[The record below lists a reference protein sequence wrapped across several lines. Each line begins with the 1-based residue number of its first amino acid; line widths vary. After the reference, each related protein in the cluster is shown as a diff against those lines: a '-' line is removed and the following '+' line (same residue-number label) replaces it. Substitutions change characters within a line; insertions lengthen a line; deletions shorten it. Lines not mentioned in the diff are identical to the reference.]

1 MTGNLNPF
9 DDGSCDVKPA
19 EPHRTSALEDRAQQF
34 LTLIEQ
40 APLGVF
46 ILDDALRMAVVNPA
60 GEAVFGGIPDL
71 LGREFAEVLS
81 FLLPG
86 EVAAAIM
93 GHFRHT
99 LESGEPHH
107 QPELTEVRRED
118 GSSEFYD
125 WRIHRVRLPDGR
137 HGVACYFS
145 DVSGQVGA
153 QRSVA
158 RSESRYRTLFES
170 IDEGFCIIE
179 VVVDGGGRPVDY
191 RFLEVNP
198 AFEQQ
203 TGLVEAVG
211 RTAREMVPDIE
222 ASWIELYGKVALT
235 GAPVRFVD
243 WAQALGRWFDV
254 YAFRVD
260 APEDRRVALL
270 FNDITARKRAEQALV
285 ESEAQLH
292 HRAHHDLL
300 TGLPNRLLFEDR
312 VRQAVATAARHERK
326 LAVLFLDFDGFKL
339 INDSLGHAAGDSVLC
354 EATRRLRTSL
364 RESDTLA
371 RLHGDELAVLLTE
384 VSDEADAERVARELL
399 ATLML
404 PMVVAGRPV
413 SVSASIGV
421 SLYPHDGDDPSA
433 LLRAADAAMYQ
444 AKIAGKNAVRHFTPA
459 MRTRAEE
466 RLAIADSLDGAVERG
481 EITVCYQPQWDH
493 RTGRISAFEALL
505 RWSSPALGD
514 VSPRDFVAVAEERG
528 TFRPILSW
536 SLHECASFAKGVSSG
551 FGAPIQVGFNVT
563 PTRLVSPGFL
573 RDLESTILEFEL
585 EPHQLELEI
594 EMRAMLGS
602 FDALR
607 DAVLAVRR
615 MGVRATLDRWGLDA
629 DLVTVML
636 DLPLDGAKI
645 PPALV
650 QRAGEDERLRR
661 GLASLVGLAHDLGLD
676 VTAVGIETE
685 AQRELMLELGCERL
699 QGELI
704 GSPMNREAA
713 VEALR
718 DQDVVTLF

>member
-1 MTGNLNPF
+1 
-9 DDGSCDVKPA
+9 VARA
-19 EPHRTSALEDRAQQF
+19 EPKLNSVSDDHRAQQF
-34 LTLIEQ
+34 LTLVEQ

-46 ILDDALRMAVVNPA
+46 IVDDELRMAVVNPA

-71 LGREFAEVLS
+71 IGSDFVEVLDL
-81 FLLPG
+81 LLPAD
-86 EVAAAIM
+86 VAAAIAAR
-93 GHFRHT
+93 FRHT
-99 LESGEPHH
+99 LETGEAYH

-118 GSSEFYD
+118 GSSAYYD

-137 HGVACYFS
+137 FGVACYFS
-145 DVSGQVGA
+145 DVSDQVWA
-153 QRSVA
+153 QRA
-158 RSESRYRTLFES
+158 IAQTESRYRTLFDS
-170 IDEGFCIIE
+170 IDEGFCVIE
-179 VVVDGGGRPVDY
+179 VLVDGEGRPVDY

-203 TGLVEAVG
+203 TSLGEAVG
-211 RTAREMVPDIE
+211 RTVREMVPDIE

-235 GAPVRFVD
+235 GEPLRFVD
-243 WAQALGRWFDV
+243 WAQSMGRWFDV

-260 APEDRRVALL
+260 APADRRVALL

-292 HRAHHDLL
+292 HRAHHDFL

-312 VRQAVATAARHERK
+312 VRQAVATAARHDRK

-339 INDSLGHAAGDSVLC
+339 VNDSLGHAAGDSVLC

-413 SVSASIGV
+413 SVSASIGL
-421 SLYPHDGDDPSA
+421 SLFPHDGDDPSA

-444 AKIAGKNAVRHFTPA
+444 AKVAGKNAVRHFTPA

-466 RLAIADSLDGAVERG
+466 RLAIAESIDGAVERG
-481 EITVCYQPQWDH
+481 EMNVCYQPQWDH
-493 RTGRISAFEALL
+493 RTGRLSAFEALL
-505 RWSSPALGD
+505 RWKSPSLGD
-514 VSPRDFVAVAEERG
+514 VSPREFVSVAEERG

-536 SLHECASFAKGVSSG
+536 SLHECASFAHGVSSG

-563 PTRLVSPGFL
+563 PTRLVSPSFL
-573 RDLESTILEFEL
+573 RDVESTVLEYGL
-585 EPHQLELEI
+585 EPRQLELEI
-594 EMRAMLGS
+594 EMRAILGS

-607 DAVLAVRR
+607 DAVFAVRG
-615 MGVRATLDRWGLDA
+615 MGVRVTLDRWGLDA

-661 GLASLVGLAHDLGLD
+661 GLASLIRLAHDLGLD
-676 VTAVGIETE
+676 VTAVGVETE

-704 GSPMNREAA
+704 GSPMNRDAA